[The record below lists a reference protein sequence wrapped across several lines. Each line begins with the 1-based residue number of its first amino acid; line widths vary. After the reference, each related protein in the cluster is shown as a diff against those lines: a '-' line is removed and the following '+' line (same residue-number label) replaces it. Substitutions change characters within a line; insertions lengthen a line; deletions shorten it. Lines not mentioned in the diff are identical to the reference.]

1 MLIRPLGQKI
11 NTKGRVKMIKIDKS
25 LFTAD
30 ELAQYEALIAKGA
43 VETEDEIPEEKPAK
57 KTTEEKEVEDMVET
71 AKSAEVA
78 PEIKDAMERL
88 ETMEKSFAMKEFT
101 EIAKKY
107 APLGEKEEE
116 LAKTLYEM
124 KKSNQANYD
133 AYIGVLDKSL
143 DLVEKSGVFSEIG
156 KSASGTTGGAVEK
169 VEAAADEIMKSDA
182 SISRVEA
189 IAKAWEEHP
198 EFVAEYEKEFNA

>member
-1 MLIRPLGQKI
+1 
-11 NTKGRVKMIKIDKS
+11 MIKIDKS
-25 LFTAD
+25 LFSAE
-30 ELAQYEALIAKGA
+30 ELAQYEALIAKGS
-43 VETEDEIPEEKPAK
+43 VETDDIPDVDPEKKETK
-57 KTTEEKEVEDMVET
+57 KTTEKEVEDMVET

-78 PEIKDAMERL
+78 PEIKEAMERL